1 MTNEVHKLT
10 PSERIKKSSYSL
22 VCLWVKDAW
31 EKIDTNLI
39 HRLFKCYGISVKT
52 DIFEDNMIFDY
63 DSLIVDKENKENNE
77 LMNLEKKNLKRR
89 ITIIEII
96 LILLMFE

>member
-1 MTNEVHKLT
+1 
-10 PSERIKKSSYSL
+10 
-22 VCLWVKDAW
+22 
-31 EKIDTNLI
+31 
-39 HRLFKCYGISVKT
+39 
-52 DIFEDNMIFDY
+52 MIFDY